1 MGKED
6 EITRYLLQGYAPQQV
21 IDMGYSKSTVY
32 KVYQGVKSYLTPV
45 TKPDW
50 VVNIVPA
57 EPRCLPEKSISMK
70 INFENRSDR
79 DLYLY
84 RVGISSEW
92 MDSDKWLAQDVKDL
106 IKSGRSRL
114 FSFVLPVPSSTAL
127 GEYELRFGIEGQ
139 YLPVRGGSDQH
150 MQTQW
155 SEPIIFH
162 VKHPPTGIKV
172 FVSHSTQDMHL
183 VRELEKRL
191 DNYGIEPIIAED
203 RPQPGIELNKKFE
216 AMIMESTIF
225 LALLTESSVRSEWV
239 IKETNYALKI
249 GKPRILLKKES
260 VNVKTSY
267 EWISFSVNEPVESLT
282 TRVLDAINVIKR
294 EVSTPV
300 TVPLGGIIL
309 VVILAFIAGLAIGSR
324 R

>member
-1 MGKED
+1 MGKQD
-6 EITRYLLQGYAPQQV
+6 EIRKYLLQGYTPQQV
-21 IDMGYSKSTVY
+21 VDIGYSKSTVY
-32 KVYQGVKSYLTPV
+32 KVYESVKSYLTPV
-45 TKPDW
+45 MKPDW

-57 EPRCLPEKSISMK
+57 EPICLPGKSISMK
-70 INFENRSDR
+70 FNFENRSDR

-84 RVGISSEW
+84 RVGVSSEW
-92 MDSDKWLAQDVKDL
+92 MDSDKWFAQDVKDL
-106 IKSGRSRL
+106 IKPGRSRL
-114 FSFVLPVPSSTAL
+114 FSFVLSIPSDIGL

-139 YLPVRGGSDQH
+139 YLPVSGYSDQS

-172 FVSHSTQDMHL
+172 FISHSTQDMHL
-183 VRELEKRL
+183 VRELENQL
-191 DNYGIEPIIAED
+191 DNYGIQAMVAED

-216 AMIMESTIF
+216 AMIGESTMF
-225 LALLTESSVRSEWV
+225 LALLTESGVRSDWV

-249 GKPRILLKKES
+249 EKPRILLKEES

-267 EWISFSVNEPVESLT
+267 EWISFSVNEPIKSIAAK
-282 TRVLDAINVIKR
+282 VLNAIDVVKKG
-294 EVSTPV
+294 VSTPV
-300 TVPLGGIIL
+300 TVPLGGVIL
-309 VVILAFIAGLAIGSR
+309 VGILALIAGLAIGSR